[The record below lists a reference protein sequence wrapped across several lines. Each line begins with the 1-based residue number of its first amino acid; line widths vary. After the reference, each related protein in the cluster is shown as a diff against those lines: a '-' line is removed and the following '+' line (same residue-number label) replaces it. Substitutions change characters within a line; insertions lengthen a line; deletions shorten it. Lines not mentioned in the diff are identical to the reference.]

1 MRKEADW
8 SRPSGAGSVR
18 PVRLTRRFA
27 FPLALAGKRM
37 LRRRGRAVLAGL
49 GIATGS
55 LALAVVLAGSLL
67 VQDRSLARAAE
78 RLPDAERAVRAFWLG
93 VPRTETWD
101 SLDRAADEAL
111 RPLVGRDPTAVLVYR
126 QTQVGGALV
135 DLGGAD
141 DLGRW
146 VRLRSG
152 RLPRACRP
160 ERCEVVQLA
169 GSGRIPSVPGL
180 RLVRVGEA
188 TLTSAVP
195 FGAFVAR
202 EEPSPRGRALR
213 YHTAPSPPFLLAEGV
228 EQLSGALPLEGVYRS
243 YGWVVPVD
251 PAGVHPWTVDG
262 FAARVTRAR
271 SELEAGAPAFDLVA
285 PVSQLEEVAESGEVA
300 GTRLL
305 LVGGQAAAL
314 LLAFTVLAAVGARRD
329 LEAARC
335 RLTWFGARRW
345 QVVLFSAAE
354 PAAVALVGTLGGW
367 LAGAGV
373 AAALARA
380 TSSPAGSILGHTVFS
395 GGGAALAASLAGGSA
410 LLLLL
415 CSSSVRPLRLGGL
428 SLSPLDV
435 AALGAL
441 AAVAL
446 ALTRGEAD
454 ARALA
459 TEDGGP
465 FLLLLPGLVA
475 FVAAVAAARVLAP
488 TLRLLERLG
497 RRHPV
502 PLRLAALSLARN
514 PGHAAVAVTFLV
526 VSLGLALFAEAYR
539 ATLFGGQEAQARYAV
554 PADFVLRED
563 PASLVGVP
571 EAAPVSLAR
580 SLALGGEVLDV
591 VRRFGGVAR
600 LPGRGVTL
608 LGISAEGLAG
618 IDGWRGDFARPSLA
632 ELAARISS
640 GPDASLRTVGL
651 PPAAHELRLP
661 VSVEGDAVLLTA
673 TLRTPRGDIVS
684 VTLGPTRGERRIVL
698 RSRIPAEAR
707 GGSLVQLGFRPARD
721 TRRDPGG
728 GVGVQEPTA
737 AANLTLGPLRA
748 AGPGGAAD
756 LPLDYRRWAG
766 FDGARE
772 VDAQSRGVRLTLIL
786 TTEFDGRFRPRQA
799 TDGRPIPVVA
809 SPRLAAAAGANG
821 IVPVQLPGVQV
832 LGRVVGT
839 AERFPSVDGDFVL
852 ADRDLLAV
860 VLDAQR
866 PGAGTTTELWLDA
879 PAGASSELAAALAR
893 PPFDVLQTRSQAAL
907 LEELRGDPLAR
918 GTLLALLGA
927 AGAALCLA
935 LVGLLLGLVADLRDE
950 SGELFELEAQGA
962 DPATLRRHLRLR
974 AAGTVLFGLAGG
986 VGTGAVL
993 SSLVVGL
1000 VTLTAGATAA
1010 EPPLR
1015 LSLDWPVLGLA
1026 LVGYLTV
1033 SAALVLLVTS
1043 GGFRTREAGRLAE
1056 VGA

>member
-1 MRKEADW
+1 MHKKADW
-8 SRPSGAGSVR
+8 SRRSGAGSVR
-18 PVRLTRRFA
+18 PVLTRRFA
-27 FPLALAGKRM
+27 FPLALAGKRL
-37 LRRRGRAVLAGL
+37 LRRRGRIVLAGL

-55 LALAVVLAGSLL
+55 LALAVVLAGSLV
-67 VQDRSLARAAE
+67 VQDQGLTRAAE
-78 RLPDAERAVRAFWLG
+78 RLPEAERAVRAFWLG
-93 VPRTETWD
+93 VPRTETWE

-111 RPLVGRDPTAVLVYR
+111 RPLTGRDPTAVLVYR

-135 DLGGAD
+135 DLGAAD

-152 RLPRACRP
+152 RLPGPCRP
-160 ERCEVVQLA
+160 ERCEVIQIA
-169 GSGRIPSVPGL
+169 GSGRIPDVPGL

-188 TLTSAVP
+188 TLSSGVP

-202 EEPSPRGRALR
+202 EESSPRGRALQ

-228 EQLSGALPLEGVYRS
+228 EQLSAATPLEGVYRS

-251 PAGVHPWTVDG
+251 PAGVHPWTVDD
-262 FAARVTRAR
+262 FAGRVTRAR

-285 PVSQLEEVAESGEVA
+285 PVSQLDEAAESGEVA

-305 LVGGQAAAL
+305 LIGGQAAAL

-329 LEAARC
+329 LEAARR

-354 PAAVALVGTLGGW
+354 PAAVAVVGTVGGW
-367 LAGAGV
+367 LAGAGI
-373 AAALARA
+373 ATALARA
-380 TSSPAGSILGHTVFS
+380 TSSPAGSILGHTIFS
-395 GGGAALAASLAGGSA
+395 GRGAVLAASLAGGAA

-415 CSSSVRPLRLGGL
+415 CSSSARPLRLGGL

-446 ALTRGEAD
+446 ALTRGEAN
-454 ARALA
+454 AGALA
-459 TEDGGP
+459 NEGGGP

-475 FVAAVAAARVLAP
+475 FAAAVVAARVLAP

-497 RRHPV
+497 RRRPV

-539 ATLFGGQEAQARYAV
+539 ATLFAGQEAQARYAV

-563 PASLVGVP
+563 PARLVGVT
-571 EAAPVSLAR
+571 EADPTSLVR
-580 SLALGGEVLDV
+580 SAATGIEVREV
-591 VRRFGGVAR
+591 VRRSGSVAR

-608 LGISAEGLAG
+608 LGVPAEGLAG
-618 IDGWRGDFARPSLA
+618 IDGWRGDFARLSLT

-640 GPDASLRTVGL
+640 GPGASLQTVPL
-651 PPAAHELRLP
+651 PPAARELRLP
-661 VSVEGDAVLLTA
+661 VSVEGDAVLLAA
-673 TLRTPRGDIVS
+673 TVRTPRGGIVS
-684 VTLGPTRGERRIVL
+684 VTLGETRGERRIVL

-721 TRRDPGG
+721 MRRDPGG
-728 GVGVQEPTA
+728 GVGVQEPNA
-737 AANLTLGPLRA
+737 AANLTLGPLQA
-748 AGPGGAAD
+748 AGPGEATD
-756 LPLDYRRWAG
+756 LPLDYRRWVG

-772 VDAQSRGVRLTLIL
+772 VAADSRGVRLALIL
-786 TTEFDGRFRPRQA
+786 TNEFDGRFRPRQA
-799 TDGRPIPVVA
+799 TDGEPIPVVA
-809 SPRLAAAAGANG
+809 SPHLAAAAGANG
-821 IVPVQLPGVQV
+821 ILPVQLASGQV
-832 LGRVVGT
+832 IGRVVAT

-852 ADRDLLAV
+852 ADRDLLSV
-860 VLDAQR
+860 TLDAQR
-866 PGAGTTTELWLDA
+866 PGTGTTTELWLGA
-879 PAGASSELAAALAR
+879 PDGIRGELAARLAR
-893 PPFDVLQTRSQAAL
+893 PPFDVLGMRSQADL
-907 LEELRGDPLAR
+907 LEELRADPLAR
-918 GTLLALLGA
+918 GTLLALVGA
-927 AGAALCLA
+927 AAAALALA

-962 DPATLRRHLRLR
+962 DPTTLRRHLRLR

-986 VGTGAVL
+986 LGAGAVL
-993 SSLVVGL
+993 TSLVVGL
-1000 VTLTAGATAA
+1000 VTLTAGAAAA

-1026 LVGYLTV
+1026 LGAYLAV
-1033 SAALVLLVTS
+1033 STTLLVIVTW

-1056 VGA
+1056 VGG

>member
-1 MRKEADW
+1 
-8 SRPSGAGSVR
+8 
-18 PVRLTRRFA
+18 
-27 FPLALAGKRM
+27 
-37 LRRRGRAVLAGL
+37 VLAGL

-55 LALAVVLAGSLL
+55 MALAVVLAGSLV
-67 VQDRSLARAAE
+67 VQDQGLARAAE
-78 RLPDAERAVRAFWLG
+78 RLPEAERAVRAFWLG
-93 VPRTETWD
+93 VPRTETWA

-111 RPLVGRDPTAVLVYR
+111 RPLTGRDPTAVLVYR

-135 DLGGAD
+135 DLGAAD

-152 RLPRACRP
+152 RLPGPCRP
-160 ERCEVVQLA
+160 ERCEVVQIA
-169 GSGRIPSVPGL
+169 GRGRIPDVPGL

-188 TLTSAVP
+188 TLASAVP

-202 EEPSPRGRALR
+202 EEASPRGRALQ

-228 EQLSGALPLEGVYRS
+228 DQLSAAPPLEGVYRS

-251 PAGVHPWTVDG
+251 SAGVHPWTVDD
-262 FAARVTRAR
+262 FAGRVTRAR
-271 SELEAGAPAFDLVA
+271 SELEAAAPSFDLVA
-285 PVSQLEEVAESGEVA
+285 PVSQLEEAAESGEVA

-314 LLAFTVLAAVGARRD
+314 LLAFTVLAAVGSRRD
-329 LEAARC
+329 LEAARR

-345 QVVLFSAAE
+345 QLVLFSAAE
-354 PAAVALVGTLGGW
+354 PAAVAAVGTLGGW
-367 LAGAGV
+367 LAGAAI
-373 AAALARA
+373 AAAVARA

-395 GGGAALAASLAGGSA
+395 GRGVVLAASLAGGAA

-415 CSSSVRPLRLGGL
+415 CSSSARPLRLGGL

-454 ARALA
+454 AGALA
-459 TEDGGP
+459 AGGGGT

-475 FVAAVAAARVLAP
+475 FAAAVVAARVLAP

-497 RRHPV
+497 RRRRV

-526 VSLGLALFAEAYR
+526 VSLGLALFAETYR
-539 ATLFGGQEAQARYAV
+539 ATLLAGQEAQARYAV

-563 PASLVGVP
+563 PARLVGVT
-571 EAAPVSLAR
+571 EAAPTSLVR
-580 SLALGGEVLDV
+580 SAAAGVELREV
-591 VRRFGGVAR
+591 VRRSGGVAR

-608 LGISAEGLAG
+608 LGVPAEGLAG

-640 GPDASLRTVGL
+640 GFGASLQTLPL
-651 PPAAHELRLP
+651 PPAASELRLP
-661 VSVEGDAVLLTA
+661 VSVEGDAVLVTA
-673 TLRTPRGDIVS
+673 TLQTPRGGVVS
-684 VTLGPTRGERRIVL
+684 LTLGETHGERRVVL

-737 AANLTLGPLRA
+737 AANLTLGPLQA
-748 AGPGGAAD
+748 AGAGGATD

-772 VDAQSRGVRLTLIL
+772 VTAESRGVRLALIL

-799 TDGRPIPVVA
+799 TDGEPIPVVA

-821 IVPVQLPGVQV
+821 ILPVQLAGGQV
-832 LGRVVGT
+832 IGRVVAT
-839 AERFPSVDGDFVL
+839 AERFPSVEGDFVL
-852 ADRDLLAV
+852 ADRDLLSVA
-860 VLDAQR
+860 LDAQR
-866 PGAGTTTELWLDA
+866 PGTGTTTELWLDA
-879 PAGASSELAAALAR
+879 PDGARGELAARIAR
-893 PPFDVLQTRSQAAL
+893 PPFDVLGMRSQAGL
-907 LEELRGDPLAR
+907 LEELRADPLAR
-918 GTLLALLGA
+918 GTLLALVGA
-927 AGAALCLA
+927 ALAALCLA
-935 LVGLLLGLVADLRDE
+935 LVGLLLGLAADLRDE

-986 VGTGAVL
+986 MAAGAVL

-1000 VTLTAGATAA
+1000 VTLTAGAAAA

-1033 SAALVLLVTS
+1033 SATLVLLVTW
-1043 GGFRTREAGRLAE
+1043 GGFRTREAGRFAE
-1056 VGA
+1056 VSG

>member
-1 MRKEADW
+1 MRLA
-8 SRPSGAGSVR
+8 
-18 PVRLTRRFA
+18 RRFA
-27 FPLALAGKRM
+27 FPLALAGKRL
-37 LRRRGRAVLAGL
+37 LRRRGRVVLTGL

-55 LALAVVLAGSLL
+55 LALAVVLAGSLV
-67 VQDRSLARAAE
+67 VQDRSLSRAAE
-78 RLPDAERAVRAFWLG
+78 RLPEAEQAVRAFWLG
-93 VPRTETWD
+93 VPRTETWE

-111 RPLVGRDPTAVLVYR
+111 RPLAGRDPTSVLVYR

-135 DLGGAD
+135 DLGAAD

-152 RLPRACRP
+152 RLPRQCRP

-169 GSGRIPSVPGL
+169 GSGRIPDVPGL

-188 TLTSAVP
+188 TLASAVP
-195 FGAFVAR
+195 FGPFVAR
-202 EEPSPRGRALR
+202 EEPSLRGRALQ
-213 YHTAPSPPFLLAEGV
+213 YHTASSPPFLLAEGV
-228 EQLSGALPLEGVYRS
+228 EQLSRASPLDGVYRS
-243 YGWVVPVD
+243 YGWVVPVE
-251 PAGVHPWTVDG
+251 PASVHPWTVDR

-271 SELEAGAPAFDLVA
+271 SELEAHAPAFDVVA
-285 PVSQLEEVAESGEVA
+285 PVSQLEEAAESGAVA

-329 LEAARC
+329 LGAARR

-345 QVVLFSAAE
+345 QVVLFSATE
-354 PAAVALVGTLGGW
+354 PTAVAVVGTLGGW
-367 LAGAGV
+367 LAGAGI

-395 GGGAALAASLAGGSA
+395 GRGAVLAASLAGGAA

-415 CSSSVRPLRLGGL
+415 CSTSARPLRLGGL

-441 AAVAL
+441 GAVAL
-446 ALTRGEAD
+446 GLARGEAD

-459 TEDGGP
+459 AEGGGL
-465 FLLLLPGLVA
+465 FVLLLPGLVA
-475 FVAAVAAARVLAP
+475 LVAAVVAARVLAP

-497 RRHPV
+497 RRRPV
-502 PLRLAALSLARN
+502 SLRLAALSLARN

-526 VSLGLALFAEAYR
+526 ASLGLALFAEAYR
-539 ATLFGGQEAQARYAV
+539 ATLFAGQEAQARYAV
-554 PADFVLRED
+554 PADFVLTED
-563 PASLVGVP
+563 PARLVSVT

-580 SLALGGEVLDV
+580 SLAPGADVLEV
-591 VRRFGGVAR
+591 VRRSGSVAR
-600 LPGRGVTL
+600 LSSRGVTL
-608 LGISAEGLAG
+608 LGLPAERLAG
-618 IDGWRGDFARPSLA
+618 IDGWRGDFARSSLA
-632 ELAARISS
+632 QLAARISS
-640 GPDASLRTVGL
+640 GPGASLQTVPL
-651 PPAAHELRLP
+651 PPGARELRLP

-673 TLRTPRGDIVS
+673 TLRTSRGRIVS
-684 VTLGPTRGERRIVL
+684 VTLGATRGERRVVL

-707 GGSLVQLGFRPARD
+707 GGSLVQLVFRPARD

-728 GVGVQEPTA
+728 GVGVQEPAA

-748 AGPGGAAD
+748 AGPGGATVV
-756 LPLDYRRWAG
+756 PLDYRRWAG

-772 VDAQSRGVRLTLIL
+772 VDAGSRGVRLALIL
-786 TTEFDGRFRPRQA
+786 TTEFDARFRPRQP
-799 TDGRPIPVVA
+799 TDGEPIPVVA

-821 IVPVQLPGVQV
+821 ILPVQLAGEQV
-832 LGRVVGT
+832 IGRVVAA
-839 AERFPSVDGDFVL
+839 AERFPSVDGDFLL

-860 VLDAQR
+860 ALDAQR

-879 PAGASSELAAALAR
+879 PEGGRGELAARLAR
-893 PPFDVLQTRSQAAL
+893 APFEVLEVRSQARL
-907 LEELRGDPLAR
+907 LEDLRADPLAR
-918 GTLLALLGA
+918 GTLLALVGA
-927 AGAALCLA
+927 AAAALSLA

-974 AAGTVLFGLAGG
+974 AAGTILFGLAGG
-986 VGTGAVL
+986 LGAGAVL
-993 SSLVVGL
+993 SGLVVGL
-1000 VTLTAGATAA
+1000 VTLTAGAAAA

-1026 LVGYLTV
+1026 LGGYLTV
-1033 SAALVLLVTS
+1033 SAVLVLLVTW
-1043 GGFRTREAGRLAE
+1043 GGFRTREAGRLAK
-1056 VGA
+1056 VGG